1 MSAND
6 VLIEAKG
13 LTKLFPITSSI
24 LGKKVSIRAVDD
36 VNLTIK
42 KNEILG
48 LVGESG
54 CGKSTLGKLLVR
66 LLEPTSGVVLFKG
79 NNIYKLKGSALKQY
93 RKNVQMVFQNP
104 YTSFDPRLTLFDNIA
119 EPMYTH
125 KLALNK
131 KEALTLAMGY
141 FEDVG
146 LTPPEDF
153 LMRYPHELSGGQL
166 QRASIARAIAL
177 EPEFIIADEP
187 TSMLDASLRSG
198 ILNLIKKLKDELKT
212 SWLFI
217 THDLPSAYYIAD
229 RIAVMYLGKIVEIGK
244 SKEVLKNPL
253 HPYTKALLDANLPL
267 DPDAPLREPKVK
279 GEPRPVIE
287 TGYCRF
293 APRCPYA
300 FERCKKEEPPLVEVK
315 KDHYVACWL
324 Y

>member
-1 MSAND
+1 MTSD
-6 VLIEAKG
+6 TLIEVKN
-13 LTKLFPITSSI
+13 LTKLFPVTSSI
-24 LGKKVSIRAVDD
+24 LGKKISIRAVDN
-36 VNLTIK
+36 VSFEIK

-66 LLEPTSGVVLFKG
+66 LLEPTSGTVLFKG
-79 NNIYKLKGSALKQY
+79 QDIYKLRGKKLKEY
-93 RKNVQMVFQNP
+93 RKSVQMVFQNP
-104 YTSFDPRLTLFDNIA
+104 YTSFDPRLTLFENIA
-119 EPMYTH
+119 EPLYTH

-131 KEALTLAMGY
+131 EEALTLAMQY

-177 EPEFIIADEP
+177 EPEFIVADEP

-198 ILNLIKKLKDELKT
+198 ILNLIKKLRKELHT

-229 RIAVMYLGKIVEIGK
+229 RIAVMYLGKIVEIGE

-253 HPYTKALLDANLPL
+253 HPYTQALLEANLPI
-267 DPDAPLREPKVK
+267 DPDASLKEPKVK
-279 GEPRPVIE
+279 GEPKPVFE

-293 APRCPYA
+293 FPRCPYA
-300 FERCKKEEPPLVEVK
+300 FEKCKKEEPPLVEVK